1 MRIKEYNEPV
11 ATAISRIMADRG
23 IKQIYIAEKAGYSKQ
38 VFNDM
43 LNGRRIIKL
52 TDIPPIATA
61 LGVTPNELFGI
72 EPADKPA

>member
-1 MRIKEYNEPV
+1 MYGLMLSVQIKS
-11 ATAISRIMADRG
+11 I
-23 IKQIYIAEKAGYSKQ
+23 IKQKCMIQKRVAEKAGYSKQ

-61 LGVTPNELFGI
+61 LGVTPNELFGV
-72 EPADKPA
+72 EPADKPAW